1 MSEMRIF
8 VDNPATNPVNVTGS
22 ISTTPSGTQ
31 NVVITG
37 QPIDTTPSNTSTTPL
52 YTTAAPNPAVAKT
65 FVFSLGNITGV
76 AAANNF
82 LSLFNPVGSG
92 KSVFFGAAYISSE
105 AVAAST
111 NSEPMNL
118 FRITSATGGTLQAA
132 SAIGK
137 FQTTMADPTAE
148 VRIGNPTVTVGAQL
162 SNTSPPVGN
171 QVTVPIHVVTVPAV
185 APPFILA
192 PGEGIVF
199 RALNGDTDQRWNLS
213 IVWSETA

>member
-1 MSEMRIF
+1 MAENVVRIEGT
-8 VDNPATNPVNVTGS
+8 VPTS
-22 ISTTPSGTQ
+22 PSGTQ
-31 NVVITG
+31 NVAVTG
-37 QPIDTTPSNTSTTPL
+37 QPISTTPSNLSTAPL
-52 YTTAAPNPAVAKT
+52 YITSAPNPAVAKT
-65 FVFSLGNITGV
+65 FVYSIGNITGV
-76 AAANNF
+76 TGAANNF

-92 KSVFFGAAYISSE
+92 KTVFFGAAYISSE

-111 NSEPMNL
+111 NSEPMNI
-118 FRITSATGGTLQAA
+118 FRITAASAGTLQAA

-137 FQTTMADPTAE
+137 FQTSMADPVAE

-171 QVTVPIHVVTVPAV
+171 QVTVPIHIVTVPAV

-199 RALNGDTDQRWNLS
+199 RTLGGDTDQRWNLS
-213 IVWSETA
+213 VVWSETA